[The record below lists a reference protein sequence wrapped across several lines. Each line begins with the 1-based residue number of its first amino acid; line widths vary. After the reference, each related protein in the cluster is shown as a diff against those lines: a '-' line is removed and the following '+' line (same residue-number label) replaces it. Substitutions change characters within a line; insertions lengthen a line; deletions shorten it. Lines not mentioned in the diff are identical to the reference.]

1 MAQIID
7 TLITEYR
14 MKNQQYLQ
22 GASQVTQATQRTA
35 KSTNMAQS
43 VISGMG
49 GNLGKLGSIAAG
61 VATAITGVAIGAAM
75 LGKSAFEQ
83 YAAFDSLVKALESVE
98 GSAEKAK
105 LAIADLKRIAKA
117 PGIGFEEAVR
127 AYTGLRN
134 ARVGGGLAESLI
146 AGIGNANARS
156 GGGVEQFGR
165 AMLAIQQIAM
175 KQYLQGE
182 ELLQLMEAG
191 IPVQGLMQDRFGT
204 TDTEQLKKQG
214 VTSAMVLAA
223 LSEELAKLPKAAGG
237 AQNTLDNFS
246 DSIKFAFINAGSG
259 LASVQGPLDKFA
271 ESISTLTDA
280 NVWADAVTM
289 FANALGLIPSSSADA
304 EDGLL
309 RVAAGFVGFG
319 VFLQNFIEGMK
330 EFAIA
335 SLGPIGQMIAS
346 QLGSGKGD
354 IAKFFQDAYGIT
366 AANDFYKDK
375 RAEIDR
381 LKAGQ
386 AGTANQPSGQG
397 GKKMNAQDALNS
409 VIGALEKKISENNQS
424 DQSFGGGGDAM
435 SETADNTKKL
445 VELQKEQLDFQRA
458 LIGGGQVAQAA
469 FSGLQ
474 VANATGGAASPA
486 ERKAMM
492 AIKEW
497 FGEIQG
503 SNQIR
508 ASRTYGYR

>member
-7 TLITEYR
+7 TLVTEYR

-22 GASQVTQATQRTA
+22 GASQVTQATQKTA

-49 GNLGKLGSIAAG
+49 GNLSKLGT
-61 VATAITGVAIGAAM
+61 VATAVGATITAVAVGVAAF
-75 LGKSAFEQ
+75 GKSAFEQ

-105 LAIADLKRIAKA
+105 LAIADLKQIAKA

-156 GGGVEQFGR
+156 GGSVETFGR

-237 AQNTLDNFS
+237 AQNTLDNLA

-280 NVWADAVTM
+280 NVWADAISAFTSAIGV
-289 FANALGLIPSSSADA
+289 IPSSTDEAT
-304 EDGLL
+304 DGLL
-309 RVAAGFVGFG
+309 RMAAGLVGFG
-319 VFLQNFIEGMK
+319 TFLANFVEGLKM
-330 EFAIA
+330 FLAA
-335 SLGPIGQMIAS
+335 SLGPLGQLIKS
-346 QLGSGKGD
+346 QLGGNSDFSGFLK
-354 IAKFFQDAYGIT
+354 DAFGVT
-366 AANDFYKDK
+366 AAEQFYNDK

-381 LKAGQ
+381 LRTQK
-386 AGTANQPSGQG
+386 T
-397 GKKMNAQDALNS
+397 
-409 VIGALEKKISENNQS
+409 VT
-424 DQSFGGGGDAM
+424 
-435 SETADNTKKL
+435 ETATKKDMSAGGLPKTQDPQEIVARNTSKL
-445 VELQKEQLDFQRA
+445 VDLQQKQLDFQTA
-458 LIGGGQVAQAA
+458 LIGGGQVGQQA
-469 FSGLQ
+469 FSGLE
-474 VANATGGAASPA
+474 VAKASGGMSPVHRAAMKFA
-486 ERKAMM
+486 DELNDIMGK
-492 AIKEW
+492 
-497 FGEIQG
+497 
-503 SNQIR
+503 NQIR
-508 ASRTYGYR
+508 VGRTYGYNR